1 MSEMIKGATNTQ
13 DALTDKGFSSLTGLV
28 VHASPENLE
37 GVQEKLLKLTGV
49 EVHDT
54 APEGKMV
61 VTVEELPGQKTMVD
75 TITAIS
81 HVEGVLSTSLVYT
94 HNDDWSEA

>member
-1 MSEMIKGATNTQ
+1 MSVAVQSTPNE
-13 DALTDKGFSSLTGLV
+13 TDEGFSSLTGLI
-28 VHASPENLE
+28 VHTSPDSLE
-37 GVQEKLLKLTGV
+37 RVQEQLTNLTGV
-49 EVHDT
+49 EIHGS

-61 VTVEELPGQKTMVD
+61 ITVEELPGQKTMVD

>member
-1 MSEMIKGATNTQ
+1 MSVAINAMS
-13 DALTDKGFSSLTGLV
+13 TDNEFSSLTGLV
-28 VHASPENLE
+28 VHSSPSMLE
-37 GVQEKLLKLTGV
+37 SVQEQLKNLTGV
-49 EVHDT
+49 EIHGA
-54 APEGKMV
+54 APEGKLV
-61 VTVEELPGQKTMVD
+61 VTVEEMPGQKTMVD

>member
-1 MSEMIKGATNTQ
+1 MSIESE
-13 DALTDKGFSSLTGLV
+13 FSSLTGLV
-28 VHASPENLE
+28 VHASPARL
-37 GVQEKLLKLTGV
+37 GSVQEQLKNLTGV
-49 EVHDT
+49 EIHGA
-54 APEGKMV
+54 APEGKLV
-61 VTVEELPGQKTMVD
+61 VTVEEKPGQKTMVD